1 VDKMLERMKRITVRG
16 SWAVME
22 WTRFADDLVVLIDG
36 HPRQCGLR
44 SVVEQRLRRELAKLR
59 LEVNEDKTRRVDLTQ
74 GQCFAFLGFLFR
86 RIRSRQGRWMPL
98 RIPQIKKRTALLRK
112 LKLIFRR
119 FVSQPVEW
127 VIAQINPI
135 LRGWVNYFAFGHS
148 SRCFAYVR
156 QWVEK
161 KIRRHLARSS
171 KRRGFGWKRWS
182 TQRLYDTLGLFD
194 AYRVSYRS
202 ALPKAHPAHEVP

>member
-1 VDKMLERMKRITVRG
+1 
-16 SWAVME
+16 
-22 WTRFADDLVVLIDG
+22 
-36 HPRQCGLR
+36 
-44 SVVEQRLRRELAKLR
+44 
-59 LEVNEDKTRRVDLTQ
+59 
-74 GQCFAFLGFLFR
+74 
-86 RIRSRQGRWMPL
+86 MPL

-135 LRGWVNYFAFGHS
+135 LRGWVNYFAIGNS

-156 QWVEK
+156 QRVEK

-171 KRRGFGWKRWS
+171 KRQGFGWKRWS
-182 TQRLYDTLGLFD
+182 RRWLYDTLGLFD
-194 AYRVSYRS
+194 AYRVSYRQAS
-202 ALPKAHPAHEVP
+202 LKARPALEAP